1 METDCE
7 ELMAKKQTYR
17 SDLFRSAHLAA
28 QDLLAIGAIDKA
40 TMREFDR
47 ACLTD
52 IDELDAVAIRRI
64 RDKAKMSQ
72 AIFALTLNVTPSLVS
87 QWERGEKKP
96 SGPSLKLLNLADK
109 KGVEAIL

>member
-1 METDCE
+1 
-7 ELMAKKQTYR
+7 MARKRAYR
-17 SDLFRSAHLAA
+17 SDVLRSAHQAA
-28 QDLLAIGAIDKA
+28 QDLHAIGAIDKA

-52 IDELDAVAIRRI
+52 VEPLDPEAIRRI
-64 RDKAKMSQ
+64 RGQAGMSQ

-87 QWERGEKKP
+87 QWERGEKRP

-109 KGVEAIL
+109 KGVEAIF

>member
-1 METDCE
+1 
-7 ELMAKKQTYR
+7 MARKRTYR
-17 SDLFRSAHLAA
+17 SDILRSAHLVA
-28 QDLLAIGAIDKA
+28 QDLHAIGAIDKA

-47 ACLTD
+47 ACLTE
-52 IDELDAVAIRRI
+52 IEQLDSEAIRRI
-64 RDKAKMSQ
+64 RDKAGMSQ

-109 KGVEAIL
+109 KGVETIL

>member
-1 METDCE
+1 MPR
-7 ELMAKKQTYR
+7 KRYR
-17 SDLFRSAHLAA
+17 SDVFRSIHSIAE
-28 QDLLAIGAIDKA
+28 DLHSIGAIDKA

-47 ACLTD
+47 SCLTE
-52 IDELDAVAIRRI
+52 IEPLEPEAIRRI
-64 RDKAKMSQ
+64 RGKAGMSQ

>member
-1 METDCE
+1 MPR
-7 ELMAKKQTYR
+7 KRYR
-17 SDLFRSAHLAA
+17 SDVFRSIHSIAE
-28 QDLLAIGAIDKA
+28 DLHCIGAIGKA

-47 ACLTD
+47 ACLTE
-52 IDELDAVAIRRI
+52 IEALEPAAIRRI
-64 RDKAKMSQ
+64 RDNAGMSQ